1 MGPALLLEHPP
12 RPGLRGLLVD
22 ALHVLQGTRAL
33 LIGVLCLGLP
43 LPPLGALV
51 TQAGTT
57 LLSYNPRGYCHTQ
70 ASVPLQA
77 CPRGSGVARCCTR

>member
-1 MGPALLLEHPP
+1 MCCWFCVAVGPALLLEHPP

-57 LLSYNPRGYCHTQ
+57 EPEAVVVQQRFW
-70 ASVPLQA
+70 
-77 CPRGSGVARCCTR
+77 